1 MTLNVS
7 GWTYGNSKGGIL
19 LKCLYPCRKKFPSSV
34 YCPILSLPPV
44 WSPSVKTVTLIPCAV
59 CLLTYI
65 HFLPLP
71 LSFWYLSICNDSLL
85 AFLVK
90 ISHSSVSLQNNVL
103 LARVPESCRVT
114 SCTQERALLCL
125 ITVEIMRVEKG
136 FVLPLKT
143 LSAADGAAGIFS
155 CRRCWRADRR
165 AHMCM

>member
-1 MTLNVS
+1 MSVGEHMGIPRVEYCWNVCIPVEK
-7 GWTYGNSKGGIL
+7 T
-19 LKCLYPCRKKFPSSV
+19 F
-34 YCPILSLPPV
+34 LPPCIV
-44 WSPSVKTVTLIPCAV
+44 HLVTAT
-59 CLLTYI
+59 CLKPISENCNPNSLCSMSTDIYT
-65 HFLPLP
+65 FSSLP

-136 FVLPLKT
+136 FVLPLRT